1 VCYPDGAKVD
11 INGDG
16 IMDKC
21 VAHSPGQWIPD
32 FETDCTN
39 GIDDNLNGL
48 TDCADPDCN
57 GNLNGVVLNQN
68 SNVISFAEVTAKK
81 DITPVQSTTTAQ
93 DGTYSMNIGCGDYNV
108 LASHSTYAPQTKLV
122 FVPPRWDLSLNF
134 SLVKGT
140 SCESDC
146 TYASDNLV
154 HASCD
159 GKNGCGFYNEITKA
173 ACDLSQPGWVRE
185 YDSSNYVVCPSGSPQ
200 LKVEIQA
207 SLSCASG
214 TIIKVT
220 RIVVYNGKPVKLVVA
235 ACK

>member
-1 VCYPDGAKVD
+1 
-11 INGDG
+11 
-16 IMDKC
+16 
-21 VAHSPGQWIPD
+21 
-32 FETDCTN
+32 
-39 GIDDNLNGL
+39 
-48 TDCADPDCN
+48 
-57 GNLNGVVLNQN
+57 VLNQN
-68 SNVISFAEVTAKK
+68 GNGISLAEVIAKK

-93 DGTYSMNIGCGDYNV
+93 DGTYSMSINCGPYN
-108 LASHSTYAPQTKLV
+108 LAASHSTYATQTKTIYV
-122 FVPPRWDLSLNF
+122 GPRTDTSVNF
-134 SLVKGT
+134 SLVTGT

-159 GKNGCGFYNEITKA
+159 GKNGCGFYDSTSKS

>member
-1 VCYPDGAKVD
+1 MA
-11 INGDG
+11 I
-16 IMDKC
+16 KC

-32 FETDCTN
+32 FEIDCTN
-39 GIDDNLNGL
+39 GIDDDLDGL

-57 GNLNGVVLNQN
+57 GNLNGKVVNQN
-68 SNVISFAEVTAKK
+68 NNGISLAEVIAKN
-81 DITPVQSTTTAQ
+81 DITPVQSATTAQ
-93 DGTYSMNIGCGDYNV
+93 DGTYSMPINCGDYNV
-108 LASHSTYAPQTKLV
+108 AASHSTYAPQIKIV
-122 FVPPRWDLSLNF
+122 YAPPRTDTLVNF
-134 SLVKGT
+134 NLVPGT
-140 SCESDC
+140 SCEFDC

-154 HASCD
+154 HAACD
-159 GKNGCGFYNEITKA
+159 GKSGCGFYNEIAKA

-185 YDSSNYVVCPSGSPQ
+185 YDAAQYVICPSGGP
-200 LKVEIQA
+200 LPKVEVQA